1 MDPNNLN
8 NMNSLQVNQTDNNCK
23 TIKIFRN
30 NQNELK
36 YNVRST
42 QNKSI
47 NTDLPVIL
55 KCPPSVNEN
64 SLTINSRYSRNE
76 QNIANTHNEINIFSN
91 ESIKTV
97 FKQKNYHLNKLK
109 DYLRKNPT
117 KRQTINGSIFNNY
130 DSNKINYIQLSA
142 NFNSNK
148 NKSNFNLLK
157 KNIFDND
164 ILNTDFPYTSR
175 GLNHNIYNQIN
186 QNNINYPPLP
196 PIENLLKSHLKMYT
210 PRNLPCQKSK
220 NYVKQIY
227 LKTMINKNQKNLS
240 KSLDIKKHKGQI
252 WTTDYK
258 KNIIDE
264 SKNNNTLFRN
274 KNNSDKITKCMTDQ
288 KSYSIKNKTLEE
300 MKQNNLKKNKMKM
313 EKAFGEFRERKKF
326 ISNYLE
332 RSKKEFDK
340 FDVCMNKENE
350 SCLYDD

>member
-130 DSNKINYIQLSA
+130 D
-142 NFNSNK
+142 
-148 NKSNFNLLK
+148 
-157 KNIFDND
+157 
-164 ILNTDFPYTSR
+164 
-175 GLNHNIYNQIN
+175 
-186 QNNINYPPLP
+186 
-196 PIENLLKSHLKMYT
+196 
-210 PRNLPCQKSK
+210 
-220 NYVKQIY
+220 
-227 LKTMINKNQKNLS
+227 
-240 KSLDIKKHKGQI
+240 
-252 WTTDYK
+252 
-258 KNIIDE
+258 
-264 SKNNNTLFRN
+264 
-274 KNNSDKITKCMTDQ
+274 
-288 KSYSIKNKTLEE
+288 
-300 MKQNNLKKNKMKM
+300 
-313 EKAFGEFRERKKF
+313 
-326 ISNYLE
+326 
-332 RSKKEFDK
+332 
-340 FDVCMNKENE
+340 
-350 SCLYDD
+350 